1 MEKIVKNT
9 NEWVDEMLNL
19 INQKEYKQKMEE
31 AGVKVV
37 IKGAPDYPKNLMQ
50 YKEAPE
56 FLFYRVEKCQKKLLG
71 ICRSQECK

>member
-19 INQKEYKQKMEE
+19 INKKEYQQEMKE

-37 IKGAPDYPKNLMQ
+37 IKGAPDYP
-50 YKEAPE
+50 
-56 FLFYRVEKCQKKLLG
+56 
-71 ICRSQECK
+71 